1 MLSERD
7 EIAGGDFHYCVWRMR
22 YGARGKNQ
30 GLNEG
35 TDLCQRLAVNALG
48 QRWIRTQTHT
58 HTTLSLFFCCNSS
71 HLGLNSSEN
80 VSLVLC
86 FRDVGDVTET
96 TKCTGIELRQ
106 FCTLKC
112 VYWFCGVPLCV

>member
-48 QRWIRTQTHT
+48 QRWIRTQTHAHT
-58 HTTLSLFFCCNSS
+58 HTQAHTQP
-71 HLGLNSSEN
+71 
-80 VSLVLC
+80 LVC
-86 FRDVGDVTET
+86 FSAATVH
-96 TKCTGIELRQ
+96 TGFVFPR
-106 FCTLKC
+106 CR
-112 VYWFCGVPLCV
+112 